1 MSSHRLLLSGLFWL
15 SLSLL
20 TPAAAT
26 AEPRDLVLVGA
37 ASANHSSLS
46 RLEVRKIF
54 LGYPVTR
61 NGKPIYA
68 VRNKSDLISYQIFLQ
83 KFIHLSAKNYERRLL
98 SKTFRT
104 GTPKVSAASSLLD
117 LKTALANDPAN
128 ISIMWRDEAA
138 ASNNLRIIQTLW
150 TQH

>member
-1 MSSHRLLLSGLFWL
+1 MSSHRLFLSGLFWL

-26 AEPRDLVLVGA
+26 AEPRDLVLVSA
-37 ASANHSSLS
+37 ASANHSALS

-54 LGYPVTR
+54 LGYPVSR
-61 NGKPIYA
+61 DGMPIYA
-68 VRNKSDLISYQIFLQ
+68 IRNKSDSVSYQIFLQ

-104 GTPKVSAASSLLD
+104 GSAKVSAASSLAK
-117 LKTALANDPAN
+117 LKTILANDPSN
-128 ISIMWRDEAA
+128 VSIMWRDEFE
-138 ASNNLRIIQTLW
+138 ASDNLRIIQTLW